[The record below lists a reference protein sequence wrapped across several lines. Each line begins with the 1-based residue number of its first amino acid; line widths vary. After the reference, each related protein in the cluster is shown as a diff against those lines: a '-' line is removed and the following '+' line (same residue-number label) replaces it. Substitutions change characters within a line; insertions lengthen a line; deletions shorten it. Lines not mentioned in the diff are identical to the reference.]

1 MIISKR
7 LAIYN
12 RYNGHC
18 AYCGQHMK
26 QKNMTVDHYVPQ
38 SKGGGNN
45 IENLMP
51 CCSRCNAMKS
61 SDNLQTF
68 RFRLFWDSLHPSE
81 MATYDGV
88 VSAINKKKFFF
99 ETA

>member
-51 CCSRCNAMKS
+51 CCSRCNAIKALITCKH
-61 SDNLQTF
+61 SDFVFSGIVCIHQKWQHTTE
-68 RFRLFWDSLHPSE
+68 WCPQ
-81 MATYDGV
+81 
-88 VSAINKKKFFF
+88 
-99 ETA
+99 